1 MKAVRMDTPNYKY
14 LYMFKSRDF
23 KCIIT
28 RFHVVGQRKK
38 TLWFLVENG
47 DSDVVHI
54 SFERTSACYCLPDDG
69 DNEITTSE
77 ILDRLFCGKGTRFFA
92 SNSENPK
99 FIQPE
104 FLNEL
109 EEKLNEESAKYY
121 EPSGSK
127 EEQIAELKRDI
138 AEKEQELERLKQEF
152 V

>member
-14 LYMFKSRDF
+14 LYMFKSRNF
-23 KCIIT
+23 KCIVT
-28 RFHVVGQRKK
+28 RFPVVGQNGEA
-38 TLWFLVENG
+38 LWFLKEDG
-47 DSDVVHI
+47 DSDVIHI

-77 ILDRLFCGKGTRFFA
+77 ILDGMFGGGTTRFFV

-109 EEKLNEESAKYY
+109 EEKLNDKATKYY
-121 EPSGSK
+121 KSHKSK
-127 EEQIAELKRDI
+127 NEQIAELKMDI
-138 AEKEQELERLKQEF
+138 AEKEQELERLKQGI